1 MNVIIVGCG
10 NVGYALVERLSDE
23 KHNVVVVDKDKK
35 RVDLITDE
43 QDVLGVVGDGI
54 NYQVLLK
61 AGIEHTD
68 LLIAVTGS
76 DEQNLLCCVMAKRS
90 DKYCRTVARVR
101 NPVYNTETG
110 YLRRE
115 LGLALIINPEL
126 IAAAEVA
133 RRFLYPETI
142 HVDTFTRGR
151 IELFHVD
158 IGSGNPLIGMS
169 VGTVINHF
177 KCHVL
182 ICALQRGRKTVIPE
196 FKTMLCEGDELLISA
211 SPKDAN
217 TFFKR
222 TGINSRPLKSAMI
235 VGGGTTG
242 FYLARRL
249 TEIGVRTK
257 IVESDPDRCDFLNE
271 EIPKATI
278 INGDGSD
285 EKLLIREGI
294 GGVGAF
300 AALTG
305 VDEENVLLSLFARR
319 VSHANIMTKL
329 RRVNYTDI
337 MQGKQLENTIFPSV
351 MTADYIVK
359 YARSMSGSREGNIEN
374 IFTLQKSR
382 AKALEY
388 FVRKPGSVTGVPLA
402 ELKFKQGLII
412 CSITRNEKLIVP
424 GGRDEIKVGDNVL
437 VLTTGETF
445 GDIEDIV
452 EGGPS
457 HES

>member
-35 RVDLITDE
+35 KVDLITDE

-54 NYQVLLK
+54 NYKVLLK

-68 LLIAVTGS
+68 LLIAVTES

-101 NPVYNTETG
+101 NPVYNTETS

-126 IAAAEVA
+126 IAAAEIA
-133 RRFLYPETI
+133 RRFQYPDSI
-142 HVDTFTRGR
+142 QVDTFTRGR
-151 IELFHVD
+151 IELFHLELKE
-158 IGSGNPLIGMS
+158 GNPLIGMS

-182 ICALQRGRKTVIPE
+182 ICAVQRGRKTLIPE
-196 FKTMLCEGDELLISA
+196 FKTMLTEGDELILSA
-211 SPKDAN
+211 TPKDAN

-222 TGINSRPLKSAMI
+222 TEINKHPLKSAMI
-235 VGGGTTG
+235 VGGGTIG
-242 FYLARRL
+242 FYLANRL
-249 TEIGVRTK
+249 VETGVRTK
-257 IVESDPDRCDFLNE
+257 ILESDAERCEFLNE
-271 EIPKATI
+271 AIPKATV

-300 AALTG
+300 ASLTG
-305 VDEENVLLSLFARR
+305 IDEENVLLSLFAQR

-329 RRVNYTDI
+329 RRLNYTDI
-337 MQGKQLENTIFPSV
+337 MEGKQLENTIFPGV

-374 IFTLQKSR
+374 IFTLSKSK
-382 AKALEY
+382 AKAMEY
-388 FVRKPGSVTGVPLA
+388 FIVKPGRATGVPISQ
-402 ELKFKQGLII
+402 LKLKEGLII

-424 GGRDEIKVGDNVL
+424 RGRDEMRVGDNVL
-437 VLTTGETF
+437 VLTMGEIYN
-445 GDIEDIV
+445 DIEDIV
-452 EGGPS
+452 EA
-457 HES
+457 